1 MHALAA
7 SLPLV
12 APALAFFL
20 LFSVFERA
28 DRAPCVVAVIWAILL
43 ADSILYASQNVVP
56 TGIFH
61 PTAGPL
67 SFRLVDVAVVA
78 GLVARLVAGR
88 HSRRLS
94 GAGLLWAALIAW
106 LVASAALG
114 LYNHNSAN
122 LVTFEGKAAIYLGAM
137 ALTASIPFERYI
149 DGGQIA
155 RLVRV
160 SGVLALVLIVT
171 DKTGI
176 RIAANIPGLPLVDTG
191 RLGSDA
197 GTLLAAFG
205 VIAVAMALY
214 DERDRARW
222 LLPAAPLVAAAFAAD
237 QRAAM
242 LALLAS
248 LIFLVLLAPRGQLKR
263 RITPTETLLMGL
275 AAVACVLAPLL
286 IQLQTSPATPTVPYV
301 PELTETLYGRSKVL
315 SAQER
320 VNQLRAARSLIAER
334 PILGWGLGK
343 EFTYYRTGYRR
354 FEKTNLTHN
363 IAVDLW
369 LRTGIVGLAFFVA
382 AMIATLA
389 GGIRVWR
396 RVRDP
401 ATGALLLGSLSVVIG
416 LIPKG
421 LVENLFEKYR
431 MVLLLGLMIGM
442 VSSGVAARR
451 ESARQPA
458 ARGRRPR
465 SDPSP
470 AGGARPATH
479 TGPPAPAKP

>member
-1 MHALAA
+1 MGALVD

-12 APALAFFL
+12 VPALAFFA
-20 LFSVFERA
+20 LFAGFERA
-28 DRAPCVVAVIWAILL
+28 DRAPSVVAVIWAILI
-43 ADSILYASQNVVP
+43 ADSVLYASQNVVP

-67 SFRLVDVAVVA
+67 SFRLIDVAVVA

-88 HSRRLS
+88 HERRLS

-106 LVASAALG
+106 IVASAALG
-114 LYNHNSAN
+114 LYNHNSGT
-122 LVTFEGKAAIYLGAM
+122 LVTFEAKAAIYLGAM

-149 DGGQIA
+149 AGGQIL

-171 DKTGI
+171 DKTAI
-176 RIAANIPGLPLVDTG
+176 RIAADIPGLPLVDTG

-205 VIAVAMALY
+205 VLAVAMALY
-214 DERDRARW
+214 DEHDRARW

-248 LIFLVLLAPRGQLKR
+248 LIFLALFANRGLVR
-263 RITPTETLLMGL
+263 PRITPTETALVAL

-286 IQLQTSPATPTVPYV
+286 VQLQVNPGKQKVPYV
-301 PELTETLYGRSKVL
+301 PELTETLYGRSKIL

-320 VNQLRAARSLIAER
+320 VNQLNAARSLIAER
-334 PILGWGLGK
+334 PIFGWGLGK

-363 IAVDLW
+363 VAVDLW
-369 LRTGIVGLAFFVA
+369 LRTGVVGLAFFAA
-382 AMIATLA
+382 AMVTTLL
-389 GGIRVWR
+389 GGVRAWR
-396 RVRDP
+396 TVRDP
-401 ATGALLLGSLSVVIG
+401 ATAALLLGSLSVVVG

-442 VSSGVAARR
+442 VSSGMVARR
-451 ESARQPA
+451 EPSAQPA
-458 ARGRRPR
+458 ARGRKPR
-465 SDPSP
+465 SGPSP
-470 AGGARPATH
+470 AGGGRPATRA
-479 TGPPAPAKP
+479 GPPAPAKP

>member
-7 SLPLV
+7 SLSLL
-12 APALAFFL
+12 APALAFFA
-20 LFSVFERA
+20 LFAAFERA
-28 DRAPCVVAVIWAILL
+28 DRAPSVVAVIWAILL
-43 ADSILYASQNVVP
+43 ADSVLYASQNVVP
-56 TGIFH
+56 TGLFH

-78 GLVARLVAGR
+78 GLAARLLAGR
-88 HSRRLS
+88 HRRRVS

-106 LVASAALG
+106 IAASAGLG

-122 LVTFEGKAAIYLGAM
+122 LVSFEGKAAIYLGAM
-137 ALTASIPFERYI
+137 ALTASVPFRRYV
-149 DGGQIA
+149 DDGQIL

-160 SGVLALVLIVT
+160 SGVLALGLIVT

-176 RIAANIPGLPLVDTG
+176 RIAAEIPGLPLVDTG

-205 VIAVAMALY
+205 VLALAMALY
-214 DERDRARW
+214 DEHDRARW
-222 LLPAAPLVAAAFAAD
+222 LLPAAPLAAAAFAAD

-242 LALLAS
+242 LAVLAS
-248 LIFLVLLAPRGQLKR
+248 LIFLVLFANRGAVR
-263 RITPTETLLMGL
+263 TRITPTETALVAL
-275 AAVACVLAPLL
+275 AAVACVLTPLL
-286 IQLQTSPATPTVPYV
+286 IQLQVNPGRPTVPYV
-301 PELTETLYGRSKVL
+301 PELQQTLYGRAKVL

-320 VNQLRAARSLIAER
+320 LNQYRSARSLIEER
-334 PILGWGLGK
+334 PIFGWGLGK
-343 EFTYYRTGYRR
+343 EFTYYRTGFRQ
-354 FEKTNLTHN
+354 FERTNLTHN

-382 AMIATLA
+382 AMTATLA
-389 GGIRVWR
+389 GGIQSWR
-396 RVRDP
+396 ATRDP
-401 ATGALLLGSLSVVIG
+401 ATASLLLGSLAVVVG

-442 VSSGVAARR
+442 VSSGMVARR
-451 ESARQPA
+451 APA
-458 ARGRRPR
+458 AEPSAPGRRPR
-465 SDPSP
+465 SGPSP
-470 AGGARPATH
+470 AGGARPARRA
-479 TGPPAPAKP
+479 GPPAAAKP